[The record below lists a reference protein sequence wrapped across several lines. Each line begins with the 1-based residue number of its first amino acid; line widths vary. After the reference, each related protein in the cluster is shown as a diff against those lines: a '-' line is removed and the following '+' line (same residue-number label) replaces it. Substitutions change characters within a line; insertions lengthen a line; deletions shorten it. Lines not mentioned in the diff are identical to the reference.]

1 MSNDY
6 SKKALS
12 YLIDQN
18 LFGKDSKYVCD
29 VCINYG
35 LERLTVKKHS
45 EEAINKQGTTDNREA
60 IGDVGVEMR
69 DGNGFDDIGS
79 SDVATEEVQID
90 EDVEE
95 ITPDDLTKGAST
107 VEKSNQS
114 LLGAADT
121 LINGLLSNNIM
132 VDHVLSKKL
141 DGIVY
146 LVVKRI
152 LRPAITENCKNMQNS
167 YKDIIHLQN
176 LNSKDFLDTC
186 NTSLIRFLSGCPGR
200 NIEFI
205 LDSKMLYRFSVVVES
220 IHHLKNS
227 NAILPHCF
235 AMNLI
240 QKQISG
246 SKTVTAVN
254 GKVLP
259 SSGDSALRYWW
270 EQQASRQLTI
280 PRSVDIAIYFDNVG
294 KYIVKSFRVKAE
306 RNDSRRL

>member
-1 MSNDY
+1 
-6 SKKALS
+6 
-12 YLIDQN
+12 
-18 LFGKDSKYVCD
+18 
-29 VCINYG
+29 
-35 LERLTVKKHS
+35 
-45 EEAINKQGTTDNREA
+45 
-60 IGDVGVEMR
+60 MR

-79 SDVATEEVQID
+79 SNVATEEVQMD

-107 VEKSNQS
+107 VENGNQS

-121 LINGLLSNNIM
+121 LIKGLLSDNILI
-132 VDHVLSKKL
+132 DDVLSKKL
-141 DGIVY
+141 DEIVY
-146 LVVKRI
+146 LVAKRI
-152 LRPAITENCKNMQNS
+152 VRPDITENCKSMQNS
-167 YKDIIHLQN
+167 YKDITHLQN
-176 LNSKDFLDTC
+176 LNSKDFLDSC
-186 NTSLIRFLSGCPGR
+186 NTSLVRFLSGCSGR

-227 NAILPHCF
+227 NAILPYCF

-259 SSGDSALRYWW
+259 SSGDSALRDWW
-270 EQQASRQLTI
+270 EQQGSRQLTI
-280 PRSVDIAIYFDNVG
+280 PRSVDIAIYFDNVC

-306 RNDSRRL
+306 RNDSPMVVTATQCIRLTTPDINLHSLPLQQKCSYRSSVADLTEVEIQEKMLAIREQAVNDFR